1 MSIETCEARLGSWGW
16 GPQLHRDEPQG
27 EEP

>member
-1 MSIETCEARLGSWGW
+1 MSDKTCEARLRGWGW
-16 GPQLHRDEPQG
+16 GPRPHSDEPQG